1 MSDNT
6 VILEVK
12 ELHKSFDG
20 HEVLKGIST
29 TIKKG
34 DVLALIGPSG
44 CGKSTFLRSL
54 NLLEI
59 PTAGHVLFEGTDLTD
74 PSVDI
79 NHVREKI
86 GMVFQQFNLFPHYT
100 VKENI
105 MLAPVELKL
114 KSKEEAEKKALE
126 LLKRVGLAEKAD
138 ASGEVDFTHDYS
150 EEIKADIED
159 VVSKSE
165 SLQKELEQINTII
178 QKFTPLAEKAE
189 TQGEMNASSRWFYVI
204 WDTELNNLW
213 SRFMNLADQKTK
225 ESVLAEQR
233 NWVAMKEE
241 ATLLSIGSS
250 EENGSIYP
258 LLQNSFLEEITKN
271 RACVLASKLAG
282 IKGEDFMLPDRSNK
296 YGLFVDNQGTGNVYS
311 ALVTREGLNGENEAV
326 ISVYR
331 IGETRGTFTD
341 HGNGELAF
349 ASDDG
354 NVRGIIHIDGWKGAS
369 FHVTEVT
376 GNSAFTVG
384 EELEFPFAF

>member
-1 MSDNT
+1 MAA
-6 VILEVK
+6 
-12 ELHKSFDG
+12 
-20 HEVLKGIST
+20 GIAA
-29 TIKKG
+29 G
-34 DVLALIGPSG
+34 LMSG
-44 CGKSTFLRSL
+44 CSRNVGTQESAVWQV
-54 NLLEI
+54 LETEI
-59 PTAGHVLFEGTDLTD
+59 
-74 PSVDI
+74 
-79 NHVREKI
+79 
-86 GMVFQQFNLFPHYT
+86 
-100 VKENI
+100 
-105 MLAPVELKL
+105 
-114 KSKEEAEKKALE
+114 
-126 LLKRVGLAEKAD
+126 LAEKAD

-165 SLQKELEQINTII
+165 SLQKELEQIDMII
-178 QKFTPLAEKAE
+178 QKFTLLAEKAE

-326 ISVYR
+326 ISVYLT
-331 IGETRGTFTD
+331 GETRGTFTD
-341 HGNGELAF
+341 HGN
-349 ASDDG
+349 
-354 NVRGIIHIDGWKGAS
+354 
-369 FHVTEVT
+369 
-376 GNSAFTVG
+376 
-384 EELEFPFAF
+384 

>member
-1 MSDNT
+1 MRKWIC
-6 VILEVK
+6 IL
-12 ELHKSFDG
+12 LAT
-20 HEVLKGIST
+20 GIAA
-29 TIKKG
+29 G
-34 DVLALIGPSG
+34 LMSG
-44 CGKSTFLRSL
+44 CSRNVGTQESAVWQV
-54 NLLEI
+54 LETEI
-59 PTAGHVLFEGTDLTD
+59 
-74 PSVDI
+74 
-79 NHVREKI
+79 
-86 GMVFQQFNLFPHYT
+86 
-100 VKENI
+100 
-105 MLAPVELKL
+105 
-114 KSKEEAEKKALE
+114 
-126 LLKRVGLAEKAD
+126 LAEKAD

-271 RACVLASKLAG
+271 RAYILAEKLAEV
-282 IKGEDFMLPDRSNK
+282 KGETFLMPERSEK
-296 YGLFVDNQGTGNVYS
+296 YGLYVDNQGTGDIYS
-311 ALVTREGLNGENEAV
+311 SLITRQGIDGEDQVV
-326 ISVYR
+326 ISAYR
-331 IGETRGTFTD
+331 QGEIEGTFIDQGDGKLVVT
-341 HGNGELAF
+341 
-349 ASDDG
+349 SDDG
-354 NVRGIIHIDGWKGAS
+354 SVKGVIQMNGWNGAS
-369 FHVTEVT
+369 FTVTEVT
-376 GNSAFTVG
+376 GESPFAEG
-384 EELEFPFAF
+384 EVFEFPFVF

>member
-1 MSDNT
+1 MRKWIC
-6 VILEVK
+6 IL
-12 ELHKSFDG
+12 LAA
-20 HEVLKGIST
+20 GIAA
-29 TIKKG
+29 G
-34 DVLALIGPSG
+34 LMSG
-44 CGKSTFLRSL
+44 CSRNVGTQESAVWQV
-54 NLLEI
+54 LETEI
-59 PTAGHVLFEGTDLTD
+59 
-74 PSVDI
+74 
-79 NHVREKI
+79 
-86 GMVFQQFNLFPHYT
+86 
-100 VKENI
+100 
-105 MLAPVELKL
+105 
-114 KSKEEAEKKALE
+114 
-126 LLKRVGLAEKAD
+126 LAEKAD

-271 RACVLASKLAG
+271 RAYILAEKLAEV
-282 IKGEDFMLPDRSNK
+282 KGETFLMPERSEKN
-296 YGLFVDNQGTGNVYS
+296 GLYVDNQGTGDIYS
-311 ALVTREGLNGENEAV
+311 SLITRQGIDGEDQVV
-326 ISVYR
+326 ISAYR
-331 IGETRGTFTD
+331 QGEIEGTFIDQGDGKLVVT
-341 HGNGELAF
+341 
-349 ASDDG
+349 SDDG
-354 NVRGIIHIDGWKGAS
+354 SVKGVIQMNGWNGAS
-369 FHVTEVT
+369 FTVTEVT
-376 GNSAFTVG
+376 GESPFAEG
-384 EELEFPFAF
+384 EVFEFPFVF

>member
-1 MSDNT
+1 MWQ
-6 VILEVK
+6 VLE
-12 ELHKSFDG
+12 
-20 HEVLKGIST
+20 T
-29 TIKKG
+29 
-34 DVLALIGPSG
+34 
-44 CGKSTFLRSL
+44 
-54 NLLEI
+54 EI
-59 PTAGHVLFEGTDLTD
+59 
-74 PSVDI
+74 
-79 NHVREKI
+79 
-86 GMVFQQFNLFPHYT
+86 
-100 VKENI
+100 
-105 MLAPVELKL
+105 
-114 KSKEEAEKKALE
+114 
-126 LLKRVGLAEKAD
+126 LAEKAD

-282 IKGEDFMLPDRSNK
+282 IKEEDFMLPDRSNK

-331 IGETRGTFTD
+331 TGETRGTFTD

-376 GNSAFTVG
+376 GNSAFTVW

>member
-1 MSDNT
+1 MERE
-6 VILEVK
+6 VGKFMRKWICIL
-12 ELHKSFDG
+12 LAA
-20 HEVLKGIST
+20 GIAA
-29 TIKKG
+29 G
-34 DVLALIGPSG
+34 LMSG
-44 CGKSTFLRSL
+44 CSRNVETQESAVWQ
-54 NLLEI
+54 LLETEI
-59 PTAGHVLFEGTDLTD
+59 
-74 PSVDI
+74 
-79 NHVREKI
+79 
-86 GMVFQQFNLFPHYT
+86 
-100 VKENI
+100 
-105 MLAPVELKL
+105 
-114 KSKEEAEKKALE
+114 
-126 LLKRVGLAEKAD
+126 LAEKAD

-165 SLQKELEQINTII
+165 SLQKELEQIDTII

-331 IGETRGTFTD
+331 TGETRGTFTD

-354 NVRGIIHIDGWKGAS
+354 NVRGIIYIDGWKGAS

>member
-1 MSDNT
+1 MRKWIC
-6 VILEVK
+6 IL
-12 ELHKSFDG
+12 LAA
-20 HEVLKGIST
+20 GIAA
-29 TIKKG
+29 G
-34 DVLALIGPSG
+34 LMSG
-44 CGKSTFLRSL
+44 CSRNVGTQESAVWQV
-54 NLLEI
+54 LETEI
-59 PTAGHVLFEGTDLTD
+59 
-74 PSVDI
+74 
-79 NHVREKI
+79 
-86 GMVFQQFNLFPHYT
+86 
-100 VKENI
+100 
-105 MLAPVELKL
+105 
-114 KSKEEAEKKALE
+114 
-126 LLKRVGLAEKAD
+126 LAEKAD

-241 ATLLSIGSS
+241 ATLLIIGSS

-296 YGLFVDNQGTGNVYS
+296 YGLFIDNQG
-311 ALVTREGLNGENEAV
+311 
-326 ISVYR
+326 
-331 IGETRGTFTD
+331 
-341 HGNGELAF
+341 
-349 ASDDG
+349 
-354 NVRGIIHIDGWKGAS
+354 IIYLQIQEKSHKSRNNFLIKMI
-369 FHVTEVT
+369 
-376 GNSAFTVG
+376 
-384 EELEFPFAF
+384 L